1 MVRCIKL
8 PPGIK
13 FIAWDIGVCGYHAP
27 PCVRLVRG
35 KVLDKDEASVGEASI
50 DDKGFIVVFVT
61 KKPDAPKAAAEPS
74 ATPEAAAPAPTA
86 AVPPAEAPAPAAAP
100 AAAPPAAEPTG
111 ASFGS
116 LLTGSNLETAIAN
129 ICEMGFEREEVRMAA
144 WARVP
149 SSFALGRRLLPI
161 VQFGPKMLD
170 HLPEPKLSP
179 P

>member
-74 ATPEAAAPAPTA
+74 ATPEAAAPAPA
-86 AVPPAEAPAPAAAP
+86 AAPAAA